1 MRRLNSNSA
10 TSNGPGSGRTGASFR
25 LALIFAIGAAF
36 GSILATLIGLEYTSW
51 IIIAL
56 CWPLAMVFAMLERP
70 RERRPRLLSAGRPW
84 SAKAK
89 RSSSPAPD
97 RPPLSPKSNGLR
109 RVK

>member
-10 TSNGPGSGRTGASFR
+10 ASNGPGYRRICVSFR
-25 LALIFAIGAAF
+25 QALIFAIGAAF

-51 IIIAL
+51 IIVVA
-56 CWPLAMVFAMLERP
+56 CWPLALVFAILERS
-70 RERRPRLLSAGRPW
+70 RERRPRIPSAGRPW
-84 SAKAK
+84 YVKAG
-89 RSSSPAPD
+89 RSLSPAPD